1 MRREELM
8 SPQDELKISE
18 DIIKLDGQIKAS
30 ALEVRRLLTEA
41 RHEDS
46 TLLLFRQ
53 MEINASLLAVI
64 SLRLER
70 LIGRST
76 TPPV

>member
-1 MRREELM
+1 MM

-30 ALEVRRLLTEA
+30 ALEVGRLLTEA

-46 TLLLFRQ
+46 TLLLFHQ
-53 MEINASLLAVI
+53 MKINASLLAVI